1 MGWGTG
7 SRGLAQPD
15 AILTTVATCLAPGDG
30 ATIVSRLAQQLVGV
44 LRGAQ
49 HRLRLSVSSFA
60 ATPAYGTVA
69 DHAEVSPDSKPSVN
83 TG

>member
-1 MGWGTG
+1 
-7 SRGLAQPD
+7 
-15 AILTTVATCLAPGDG
+15 
-30 ATIVSRLAQQLVGV
+30 VSRLAQQLVGV

-69 DHAEVSPDSKPSVN
+69 DRAEVLPNSKPSQSAKP
-83 TG
+83 